1 MSVFIKLFFDPLFL
15 QISAIDEI
23 FDTVVCP
30 GCCFQ
35 PAMIPLITDEFIHA
49 IDFFRDIIEMRRNLY
64 ENLAALMFS
73 SDLDVLLMLES
84 FDSLLS
90 NFCF

>member
-1 MSVFIKLFFDPLFL
+1 
-15 QISAIDEI
+15 
-23 FDTVVCP
+23 
-30 GCCFQ
+30 
-35 PAMIPLITDEFIHA
+35 MIPLITDEFIHA

-64 ENLAALMFS
+64 GNLTALMFS
-73 SDLDVLLMLES
+73 SDLDVLLKLES